1 LLGITL
7 TAADREF
14 LYNTCEQ
21 SGKGWVNF
29 TMGLSRFNIILF
41 RYTLF
46 ATLLMITYLAT
57 THIHYPVIED
67 IHDKAGH
74 LLAFY
79 VLALLTDFSFP
90 DSRLNLSKTA
100 LVLGYGLLIEIIQ
113 YFLPGRLCS
122 VYDLTAD
129 ALGLMIY
136 WASLPALKYVPLLRR
151 RWKSERYP

>member
-1 LLGITL
+1 
-7 TAADREF
+7 
-14 LYNTCEQ
+14 
-21 SGKGWVNF
+21 
-29 TMGLSRFNIILF
+29 MGFSRLNIILF
-41 RYTLF
+41 RLTLV

-67 IHDKAGH
+67 IHDKVSH

-90 DSRLNLSKTA
+90 HSRLNLHKTA
-100 LVLGYGLLIEIIQ
+100 LLLGYGLLIEIIQ

-129 ALGLMIY
+129 ALGLVIY

-151 RWKSERYP
+151 RWNTKQYL

>member
-1 LLGITL
+1 M
-7 TAADREF
+7 A
-14 LYNTCEQ
+14 
-21 SGKGWVNF
+21 
-29 TMGLSRFNIILF
+29 LSRLTITVF
-41 RYTLF
+41 RLTLV
-46 ATLLMITYLAT
+46 AMLLVITYLAT

-67 IHDKAGH
+67 INDKAGH

-90 DSRLNLSKTA
+90 DSRLNLPKTA
-100 LVLGYGLLIEIIQ
+100 LLLGYGLLIEIIQ

-129 ALGLMIY
+129 VLGIMIY

-151 RWKSERYP
+151 RWKTERSL